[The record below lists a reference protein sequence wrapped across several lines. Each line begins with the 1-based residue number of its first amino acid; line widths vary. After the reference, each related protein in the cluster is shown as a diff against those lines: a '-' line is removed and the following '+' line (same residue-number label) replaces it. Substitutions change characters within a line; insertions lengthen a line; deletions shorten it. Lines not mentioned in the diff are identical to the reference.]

1 MTKRALTLED
11 VLSYQ
16 PKTLPF
22 EDEWRDFVGVPETGS
37 TWIIWGNSFN
47 GKTRL
52 ALKLQK
58 CIANFTKTV
67 YNSLEEGLSQSLQQA
82 VEEENFSE
90 VKRNFQL
97 WDKISIAEMKM
108 KLHQKRSPE
117 VIFIDSL
124 QYAGMT
130 YADYKAL
137 KKEFP
142 RKTFIF
148 ISHAD
153 GKEPKG
159 NVARSIR
166 YDASVKIYVE
176 GYKAFPQSRFG
187 GGKEYVIYEK
197 GATEYW
203 EFK

>member
-11 VLSYQ
+11 VLSYK

-22 EDEWRDFVGVPETGS
+22 QNEWMDFVGEPEIGS
-37 TWIIWGNSFN
+37 TWIIWGSSFN

-52 ALKLQK
+52 ALQLQK
-58 CIANFTKTV
+58 CIAQFCKTA
-67 YNSLEEGLSQSLQQA
+67 YNSLEEGLSNSFKQA
-82 VEEENFSE
+82 VEEENFSN

-97 WDKISIAEMKM
+97 WDKISIAEMKI
-108 KLHQKRSPE
+108 KLHQKRSPD
-117 VIFIDSL
+117 VIFIDSV

-130 YADYKAL
+130 YADYKVL

-166 YDASVKIYVE
+166 YDASIKIYVE

-187 GGKEYVIYEK
+187 GGKELVIYQK
-197 GATEYW
+197 GAEEYW
-203 EFK
+203 NFK